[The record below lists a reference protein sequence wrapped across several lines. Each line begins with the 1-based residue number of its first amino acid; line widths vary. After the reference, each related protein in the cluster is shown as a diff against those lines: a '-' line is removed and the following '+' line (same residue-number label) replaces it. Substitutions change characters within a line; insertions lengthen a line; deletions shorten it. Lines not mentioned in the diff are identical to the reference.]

1 MKCMEYDFNTHID
14 RTGTGSLKWDRH
26 RKYVPEDADDYLPL
40 SIADMEFSTATEIT
54 QALATVVERGVYGY
68 TIPTDSYITAVV
80 DWMRRRHDWNISP
93 SWIVP
98 FGGVVPAL
106 YNAIRALTHPGDKV
120 VVQPPAY
127 PPFYSAV
134 TSAGC
139 QIVRNPLLN
148 NGGHYSFDF
157 DDLKTKVSDPRVR
170 ALILCNPH
178 NPTGRVWSE
187 QELIELG
194 RICIDHDVIV
204 LSDEIHFDFVFPPNR
219 HHVFASLSD
228 EFAHN
233 SITFT
238 APSKT
243 FNLAG
248 LETSNIVIPDD
259 TLRAGFTIAAENAM
273 FMPLLNIFGY
283 TACEAAY
290 RHGEEWLEQLLAYL
304 NGNAHFVADFCS
316 HNIPDV
322 VVSPLEGTYL
332 LWLDCRP
339 YGHTAQELEQLVTQR
354 AHLKLDEGYTFG
366 TEGAGFERINL
377 ACPRDMLE
385 TAMRRLAQVLNPAKT
400 TD

>member
-1 MKCMEYDFNTHID
+1 MHYDFDTRID

-26 RKYVPEDADDYLPL
+26 RKFVPEDASDFLPL
-40 SIADMEFSTATEIT
+40 SIADMEFPTAPAIT
-54 QALATVVERGVYGY
+54 QALTAVVERGVYGY
-68 TIPTDSYITAVV
+68 TIPTDSYIAAVSE
-80 DWMRRRHDWNISP
+80 WMLKRHNWMIES

-98 FGGVVPAL
+98 FCGVVPAL
-106 YNAIRALTHPGDKV
+106 YNAIRAITHPGDKV

-139 QIVRNPLLN
+139 QVVRNPLLN
-148 NGGHYSFDF
+148 DAGHYRFDF
-157 DDLKTKVSDPRVR
+157 DDLEEKVSDPRVR

-187 QELIELG
+187 RELRELG
-194 RICIDHDVIV
+194 RICIEHDVLV
-204 LSDEIHFDFVFPPNR
+204 LSDEIHFDFVFPPSK
-219 HHVFASLSD
+219 HQVFAALSD
-228 EFAHN
+228 EFALN

-248 LETSNIVIPDD
+248 LETSNIIIPNPD
-259 TLRAGFTIAAENAM
+259 LREDYTIAAENAL

-290 RHGEEWLEQLLAYL
+290 RHGEEWLDQLLTYL
-304 NGNAHFVADFCS
+304 EGNARFVADFCAR
-316 HNIPDV
+316 NLPDV

-332 LWLDCRP
+332 LWLDFRP
-339 YGHTAQELEQLVTQR
+339 LGLTSQELERVVTQR

-366 TEGAGFERINL
+366 VEGAGFERINL
-377 ACPRDMLE
+377 ACPRSMLK
-385 TAMRRLAQVLNPAKT
+385 TAMYRLSDALNSAKST
-400 TD
+400 S